1 MLGTVWLVA
10 VLAQA
15 PSPGVMAP
23 ATAGRLEGRPAPA
36 ERSPLQILVDTAT
49 ASSVIEV
56 PPGVYHGDLV
66 IDRSL
71 RLVGRGRPRL
81 VGSGAGSVVRVRA
94 DDVTIEG
101 FDIDG
106 RGGGDLASDS
116 SGIHVAGR
124 HVVIRDCRIVRSL
137 FGVYLREADGALV
150 EHTSIEGMRGKDPG
164 EQGSG
169 IHVWNTTA
177 FRLLDNRIRYSR
189 DGFYLQ
195 SSTGGLVARNTVS
208 EVRYGLHYMFSDD
221 NVFEDNLFERSA
233 AGAALMF
240 SKRLAFRRNRFVH
253 NRGFSAVGL
262 LLKACDE
269 VVAEDNLVADNA
281 RGVFLEGSYANAFR
295 RNVIAKSEVAVV
307 IYDSSHGNRFE
318 GNAFVGNFSPLQLVG
333 RRTDTVFDRNYWS
346 ENHALDLDDD
356 GVADRPYRLF
366 SVFDHLRGNLTAA
379 DLFAQSVGATVLAAA
394 EQIFPVLEAIP
405 VVDEHPLMRS
415 PAMASVPAAPAEPT
429 ETAGWGLAASAAGL
443 AFGLAVLW
451 SGRRRVGEA
460 GSLRPASQS

>member
-1 MLGTVWLVA
+1 MLGGVWLIA

-15 PSPGVMAP
+15 PAQGVMAP
-23 ATAGRLEGRPAPA
+23 APVAGRLEGRPAPH
-36 ERSPLQILVDTAT
+36 ELSPLQALVDATTAGG
-49 ASSVIEV
+49 VLDV
-56 PPGVYHGDLV
+56 PAGVYHGDLV
-66 IDRSL
+66 LDRPMQL
-71 RLVGRGRPRL
+71 IGRGRPRL

-106 RGGGDLASDS
+106 RGGGDLAADS
-116 SGIHVAGR
+116 SGVHVAAR
-124 HVVIRDCRIVRSL
+124 RVTVRDCRITGGI

-150 EHTSIEGMRGKDPG
+150 ERTSVEGLRGKDPG

-169 IHVWNTTA
+169 VHVWNTTA

-195 SSTGGLVARNTVS
+195 SSTKGLVARNAVS

-233 AGAALMF
+233 AGAALMY
-240 SKRLAFRRNRFVH
+240 SRRLVFRRNRFVH

-269 VVAEDNLVADNA
+269 VIAEDNLVADNA
-281 RGVFLEGSYANAFR
+281 RGVFLEGSYANVFR
-295 RNVIAKSEVAVV
+295 RNVIAKSEAAVI

-318 GNAFVGNFSPLQLVG
+318 GNAFIGNLSPLQLVG

-346 ENHALDLDDD
+346 DHRVLDLDDD
-356 GVADRPYRLF
+356 GVGDRPYRL
-366 SVFDHLRGNLTAA
+366 SNVFDHLRGNMTAA
-379 DLFAQSVGATVLAAA
+379 DLFAGSIGAAVLAEA
-394 EQIFPVLEAIP
+394 ERVFPVLEAIP
-405 VVDEHPLMRS
+405 VADEHPLMRS
-415 PAMASVPAAPAEPT
+415 PAMAGVPAAPPQRAG
-429 ETAGWGLAASAAGL
+429 TAGWGLAASAAGL
-443 AFGLAVLW
+443 GFGFAVLR
-451 SGRRRVGEA
+451 SGRRR
-460 GSLRPASQS
+460 S